1 MAASPSANVH
11 IWSWKC
17 TADIQDD
24 GTEREKPFLLNW
36 GGNGVSPVPG
46 DGRCLGRRRAGHL
59 FREEIN
65 SLNGG
70 RVREREVGTD
80 NTSVNGVTSWNRSD
94 VTPVLR
100 GASPGRYGG
109 RSLAF
114 PVRSFIEPWVDGFRP
129 QSPARLCSRFTC
141 SPKKLL
147 LL

>member
-17 TADIQDD
+17 TADSYKTAVQ
-24 GTEREKPFLLNW
+24 REKKTFFIELRWQW
-36 GGNGVSPVPG
+36 GLTGPG

-70 RVREREVGTD
+70 RVRERGREVGTD

-114 PVRSFIEPWVDGFRP
+114 PVRSFIEP
-129 QSPARLCSRFTC
+129 
-141 SPKKLL
+141 
-147 LL
+147 